1 MKNYKDYGLYING
14 GFVKGEDGS
23 FSVLNP
29 FNEEILGEAPIA
41 SARQVAQA
49 IDGAQKA
56 MFEYSKLHAWEKAE
70 KLLKVAEFLKKN
82 IDEIAKSIT
91 LETGKPITQ
100 SIRETHLAI
109 DQFIWFSEQTKR
121 IDGQIIQSRNENTDV
136 YVKYEPI
143 GIVAAFSSWNFPLL
157 LSARKLAPALAAG
170 CAVIVRSTDI
180 APLVGMKLFEA
191 LHEAQF
197 PQGLVALL
205 CGRASAIS
213 SLLMHDVRVRK
224 VSLTGSTAV
233 GQQLI
238 RDSSIT
244 LKKVTME
251 LGGHAPVIVH
261 DDANAQEVAAL
272 SVKVKFANAGQV
284 CVSPT
289 RFYVHEHIIDTF
301 CDTFVSETKKL
312 RLGNGLDEN
321 VDMGPL
327 VTQKRLEEVESF
339 IKKVKQTGGTILTGG
354 KRAEGFSKGYFF
366 EPTVI
371 RDLPNDSYLL
381 CNEIFGPIALIQSF
395 NDLGEVFKRANST
408 EYGLAS
414 YTFTSSLAKAHL
426 TVKHISA
433 GMVGVNSFALAA
445 AEVPFGG
452 IKASGFGRESGALGM
467 QEYLQSKII
476 TQRFLGL

>member
-1 MKNYKDYGLYING
+1 MKSYFDYGLYING
-14 GFVKGEDGS
+14 SFIEGKDGV
-23 FSVLNP
+23 FDVINP
-29 FNEEILGEAPIA
+29 FNEEVLGQAPIA
-41 SARQVAQA
+41 SQQQIREA
-49 IDGAQKA
+49 IDYAQEA
-56 MFEYSKLHAWEKAE
+56 MLEYSKLHAWERAE
-70 KLLKVAEFLKKN
+70 KLLKVATFLREN
-82 IDEIAKSIT
+82 LNEIAKSIT
-91 LETGKPITQ
+91 LETGKPIAQ
-100 SIRETHLAI
+100 SVRETNLAI

-121 IDGQIIQSRNENTDV
+121 INGQIISSRNPSTEV

-157 LSARKLAPALAAG
+157 LTARKLAPALAAG

-180 APLVGMKLFEA
+180 APLVSMKLFEA
-191 LHEAQF
+191 LHQAQF
-197 PQGLVALL
+197 PKGLVALL
-205 CGRASAIS
+205 CGKASVIS
-213 SLLMHDVRVRK
+213 SVLMQDVRVRK

-238 RDSSIT
+238 RDSSLT

-251 LGGHAPVIVH
+251 LGGHAPVIVCE
-261 DDANAQEVAAL
+261 DTDVREVAAM

-289 RFYVHEHIIDTF
+289 RFYIHKSVMDSF
-301 CDTFVSETKKL
+301 CEVFVAETRKL
-312 RLGNGLDEN
+312 KLGNGLDGS

-327 VTQKRLEEVESF
+327 VTQKRLEEIQSF
-339 IKKVKQTGGTILTGG
+339 MQKAKETGGKILTGG
-354 KRAEGFSKGYFF
+354 KRVQGFDKGYFF

-371 RDLPNDSYLL
+371 RDLPDDSHLL

-395 NDLGEVFKRANST
+395 EDLDEVLKRANNT

-414 YTFTSSLAKAHL
+414 YAFTTSLEKAHL
-426 TVKHISA
+426 IAEHLSA
-433 GMVGVNSFALAA
+433 GMVGINSFALAA

-452 IKASGFGRESGALGM
+452 IKASGFGRESGVEGM